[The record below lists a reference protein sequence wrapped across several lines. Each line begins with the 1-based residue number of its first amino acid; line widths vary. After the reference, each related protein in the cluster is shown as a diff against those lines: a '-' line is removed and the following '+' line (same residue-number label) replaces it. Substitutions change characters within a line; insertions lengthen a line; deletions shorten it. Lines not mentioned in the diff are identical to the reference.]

1 MTLLHNKNVVSAI
14 LSHIDNTPPTVSYR
28 YTSTIANKVFNHKK
42 VVSDIDFTIGSNHLT
57 CGCIDSVVTGNLRII
72 ENRRIRKR

>member
-1 MTLLHNKNVVSAI
+1 MDIVNLPSLLHNKNVVSAI

-28 YTSTIANKVFNHKK
+28 YTSTIANKVHKK

-57 CGCIDSVVTGNLRII
+57 CGCTLPTYMVLLDM
-72 ENRRIRKR
+72 

>member
-28 YTSTIANKVFNHKK
+28 YTSTIANNHKK
-42 VVSDIDFTIGSNHLT
+42 VVSDIDFTIGS
-57 CGCIDSVVTGNLRII
+57 CIDSVVTGNLRII